1 MDSQEI
7 TSMLPGSS
15 NCNKVSP
22 QKKRTCRKGKEK
34 RKKEKSEETML
45 SESFTKSNE
54 VTGLFK
60 SQNVAKSN
68 PRLSPKRLFSLD
80 VRSAARGRERYP
92 LSVKSSSASNQ
103 SKKDKKC
110 ACIIPHNSNLKILW
124 DWFVLILVLYTAVQ
138 IPYQAAFPSK
148 HNSRRRGMFH
158 SHSSPTSILGY
169 VVDAMFLLDI
179 FINFFTTFPESE
191 TEEIITDHR
200 RIAVHYLK
208 TWFAI
213 DFIAVI
219 PFDWFVDELRP
230 DSEDTA
236 TLFGLLKSARL
247 LRLFRVARKLDRYS
261 EYGVAVLFLLMSLF
275 TLLAHWLA
283 CIWHVIGDKQP
294 PVPSGWLQVQATDL
308 GVSSVN
314 GTKTIEASVK
324 YIASLYFILS
334 SLTSVGFGNVSANTK
349 YEQIFMIIVM
359 LLGALMYATVFGNM
373 VAIVQRLYSKA
384 SRFHNEMNIIKE
396 FLRFYKI
403 PEDLR
408 RSIQT
413 YVRQEWTFTE
423 GVDVQKVLK
432 QFPMSLQ
439 MDICYELYQG
449 LFSEVRALQGATV
462 SCMRTMGRKFRTL
475 HLQVGHYVLKQG
487 DQVEHLFVIGRGAM
501 EVIKDGELS
510 RF

>member
-1 MDSQEI
+1 
-7 TSMLPGSS
+7 
-15 NCNKVSP
+15 
-22 QKKRTCRKGKEK
+22 
-34 RKKEKSEETML
+34 ML